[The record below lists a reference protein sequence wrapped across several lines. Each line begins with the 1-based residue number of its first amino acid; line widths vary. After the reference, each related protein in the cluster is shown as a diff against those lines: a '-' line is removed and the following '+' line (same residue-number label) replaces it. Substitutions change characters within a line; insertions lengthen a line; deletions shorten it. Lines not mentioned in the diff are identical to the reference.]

1 MNGSVFWEGGV
12 FDLFWGFFFF
22 FYMKNESNIY
32 WEVGYGVVT

>member
-1 MNGSVFWEGGV
+1 MGV
-12 FDLFWGFFFF
+12 CFEREECLICFGVFFFF